1 MGYYIKDYTSGKI
14 IGPFKTELQVCH
26 YLHKHPEVL
35 ISFNC
40 YLKRDTPNAIGQ
52 TEIEWTGWVYNTYK
66 EKYKGL

>member
-1 MGYYIKDYTSGKI
+1 MPFFIKNYSNGKT

-26 YLHKHPEVL
+26 YLHKHPETL

-40 YLKRDTPNAIGQ
+40 YFKRDTPNAIGQ

-66 EKYKGL
+66 EKYKD